1 MLDLNFYDQCT
12 KEVGSLVSTEVQEL
26 AGNCLEDRRC
36 SNGEGTSLD
45 ASNQYFVGFRN
56 ETECNISNQC
66 TNEDIG
72 LGQNALNLASQ
83 RYKRQNIG
91 GTNQNGNQVR
101 KSLPNTKPLCLVG
114 APSNNDGR
122 KKLICDQITT
132 ADGEDI
138 NRSQQALKTLSNQQD
153 KAACLFCTESTAT
166 GRNTKTNQC
175 LA

>member
-1 MLDLNFYDQCT
+1 MLNLNFYDQCT

-56 ETECNISNQC
+56 ETECNTSNQC
-66 TNEDIG
+66 TNDDIG

-83 RYKRQNIG
+83 RYKRKIG
-91 GTNQNGNQVR
+91 GRNQFSNQVQ
-101 KSLPNTKPLCLVG
+101 KFLPNTKKPLSFVL
-114 APSNNDGR
+114 APLNPNGTKQLATAQVTKVDGV
-122 KKLICDQITT
+122 
-132 ADGEDI
+132 DI
-138 NRSQQALKTLSNQQD
+138 NRIQQEIRNQSNQQD
-153 KAACLFCTESTAT
+153 KAACRLGTESTAT
-166 GRNTKTNQC
+166 GANTKTNQC